1 MVPSVESRR
10 VDRLVGSPGVG
21 LESFTGE
28 VVLPD
33 VLSIGECYRK
43 FWTTSCLKEG
53 FSKVKSVF
61 FVFFPIYSYI
71 QMLVNLL

>member
-1 MVPSVESRR
+1 MHLVPSVESRR

-28 VVLPD
+28 VVLPA
-33 VLSIGECYRK
+33 VLCYRK